1 MPPPERHPG
10 VEGRS
15 GSGESASDTPAA
27 RHNLHLL
34 KQQIGAAQTA
44 VGGLTD
50 RQRQVLHGLL
60 EGESNKQIARELG
73 ISPRTVEIHRRCL
86 LDRLEARTTAD
97 AIRIAVYA
105 GLPVDEG

>member
-1 MPPPERHPG
+1 MA
-10 VEGRS
+10 GRS
-15 GSGESASDTPAA
+15 GSGESVCDTSGI
-27 RHNLHLL
+27 RNNFHLL

-44 VGGLTD
+44 VGGLTG
-50 RQRQVLHGLL
+50 RQRQVLRGLL
-60 EGESNKQIARELG
+60 EGESNKQIARHLG

-105 GLPVDEG
+105 GLPVDDG